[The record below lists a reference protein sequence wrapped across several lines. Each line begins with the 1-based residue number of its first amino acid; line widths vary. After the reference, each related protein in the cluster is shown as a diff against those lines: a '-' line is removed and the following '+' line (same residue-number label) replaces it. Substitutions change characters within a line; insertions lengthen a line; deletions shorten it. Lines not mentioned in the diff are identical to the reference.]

1 MSKLT
6 QTEATILAELLLKL
20 TGGNEAMAEQIA
32 NEINQNV
39 QASRLD
45 ESLYVS
51 WLAHTMDNPR
61 FRAAGFYNNY
71 PQAVNEMPNA
81 AQKATAV

>member
-1 MSKLT
+1 LT

-32 NEINQNV
+32 NEIKQNV

-51 WLAHTMDNPR
+51 WLAHTMDNPI
-61 FRAAGFYNNY
+61 FKEKGLFNYY
-71 PQAVNEMPNA
+71 PQPVNQSQN
-81 AQKATAV
+81 VG